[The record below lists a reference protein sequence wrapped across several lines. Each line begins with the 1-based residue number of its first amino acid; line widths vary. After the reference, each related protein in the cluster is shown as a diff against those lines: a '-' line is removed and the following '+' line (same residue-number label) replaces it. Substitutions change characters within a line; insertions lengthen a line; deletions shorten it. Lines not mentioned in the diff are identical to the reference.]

1 MINLQDTNKIWA
13 KITDKLSVSVS
24 IVTYLV
30 YFKNI
35 VPYTVRDNTLVLLAP
50 LESHR
55 NVINEYH
62 RDTLLKV
69 FKECDAPF
77 DDFIIIIDSEKDS
90 FTPLIDKEP
99 VADTVELSNSM
110 SFIKEYTFSSFVVG
124 DSNKLAAMAAMA
136 VADKPGSI
144 YNPLFIYSKP
154 GLGKTHLLNAIGNFI
169 RDNRKDY
176 DIMYVTAENFTNDY
190 IYSIRNNK
198 NADFM
203 KSFNDKYRGKD
214 VLMIDDVQFLEKA
227 EKTQEALFHI
237 FNDLHAKNKQIIISS
252 DRPIKNLT
260 FFDERLASRFASGIT
275 VDIQPPS
282 YEDRVAILLHKAH
295 QYNFNISEKI
305 LYYLADLE
313 KNNIRVLEGML
324 KTVGI
329 YSKLKEPVDSIEFV
343 QEALRAITT
352 TEGKITN
359 ETITQATADYFGVKM
374 EDVLGSRRTKDVV
387 VPRQFAIYLISVMLP
402 ENPLS
407 NMVEYFKRD
416 HSTIISARDKIG
428 RLYETDEE
436 TKTKV
441 DDIKNIV
448 LNK

>member
-13 KITDKLSVSVS
+13 KITDRLSVSVS

-169 RDNRKDY
+169 RDNRKDC

>member
-13 KITDKLSVSVS
+13 KITDRLSVSVS

>member
-1 MINLQDTNKIWA
+1 MISLQDTNRIWA
-13 KITDKLSVSVS
+13 KISDKLSVSISMVA
-24 IVTYLV
+24 YCV

-35 VPYTVRDNTLVLLAP
+35 IPYTVRDTTLILLAP

-55 NVINEYH
+55 NVINNNY
-62 RDTLLKV
+62 RQSLLTA
-69 FKECDAPF
+69 FKACDAPF
-77 DDFIIIIDSEKDS
+77 DDFMIILDSEKDS
-90 FTPLIDKEP
+90 FAPLQDKE
-99 VADTVELSNSM
+99 AAAETVELSESM
-110 SFIKEYTFSSFVVG
+110 TFIKEYTFQSFVIG
-124 DSNKLAAMAAMA
+124 DSNKLAAMAALA

-144 YNPLFIYSKP
+144 YNPLFIYSRP

-169 RDNRKDY
+169 KDCRKDLE
-176 DIMYVTAENFTNDY
+176 IMYVTAENFTNDY

-203 KSFNDKYRGKD
+203 KSFNEKYRGKD
-214 VLMIDDVQFLEKA
+214 VLMIDDIQFLEKA

-237 FNDLHAKNKQIIISS
+237 FNDLYAKNKQIIISS

-260 FFDERLASRFASGIT
+260 FLDERLASRFASGIT

-282 YEDRVAILLHKAH
+282 FEDRVAILLHKSH
-295 QYNFNISEKI
+295 QYNFNISEKV

-313 KNNIRVLEGML
+313 KSNIRVLEGML
-324 KTVGI
+324 KTIGI
-329 YSKLKEPVDSIEFV
+329 YSKLKEPVDSIDFV
-343 QEALRAITT
+343 NEALRTATT
-352 TEGKITN
+352 TENNVTIDSITK
-359 ETITQATADYFGVKM
+359 ATADYFNVKM
-374 EDVLGSRRTKDVV
+374 EDILGSRRTKDVV
-387 VPRQFAIYLISVMLP
+387 LPRQFAIYLVSVMLP
-402 ENPLS
+402 DRPLS

-428 RLYETDEE
+428 SKYESDEHVR
-436 TKTKV
+436 TML

>member
-13 KITDKLSVSVS
+13 KITDRLSVSVS

-99 VADTVELSNSM
+99 VADTVELSDSM

-169 RDNRKDY
+169 KDNRKDC

>member
-13 KITDKLSVSVS
+13 KIKNKLETSVS

-50 LESHR
+50 LDSHR

-62 RDTLLKV
+62 RDTLLRI

-99 VADTVELSNSM
+99 VADTVELSDSM

-387 VPRQFAIYLISVMLP
+387 LPRQFAIYLISVMLP

>member
-1 MINLQDTNKIWA
+1 MINLQDTNILWTKISE
-13 KITDKLSVSVS
+13 KISNS
-24 IVTYLV
+24 ISMVAYCV
-30 YFKNI
+30 YFKNLA
-35 VPYTVRDNTLVLLAP
+35 PYTVRDDTLILLAP

-55 NVINEYH
+55 RVINNDF
-62 RDTLLKV
+62 RATIINA
-69 FKECDAPF
+69 FKACDAPF
-77 DDFIIIIDSEKDS
+77 DDFQIILDSEKDS
-90 FTPLIDKEP
+90 FTPLKDKEP
-99 VADTVELSNSM
+99 VADTVDLADSLT
-110 SFIKEYTFSSFVVG
+110 FIKEYTFQSFVIG

-144 YNPLFIYSKP
+144 YNPLFIYSRP

-169 RDNRKDY
+169 RDHRKDY

-203 KSFNDKYRGKD
+203 KSFNEKYRGKD

-237 FNDLHAKNKQIIISS
+237 FNDLYAKNKQIIISS

-282 YEDRVAILLHKAH
+282 FEDRVAILLHKAH
-295 QYNFNISEKI
+295 QYNFNISEKV

-313 KNNIRVLEGML
+313 KSNIRVLEGML

-352 TEGKITN
+352 TEGKVTT
-359 ETITQATADYFGVKM
+359 ESITQATSDYFGVKM

-387 VPRQFAIYLISVMLP
+387 VPRQFAIYLISVLLP
-402 ENPLS
+402 DNPLS
-407 NMVEYFKRD
+407 NMVEFFKRD

-428 RLYETDEE
+428 RLYETDEQ
-436 TKTKV
+436 TKVIV

>member
-13 KITDKLSVSVS
+13 KIKNKLETSVS

-50 LESHR
+50 LDSHR

-62 RDTLLKV
+62 RDTLLRI

-99 VADTVELSNSM
+99 VADTVELSDSM
-110 SFIKEYTFSSFVVG
+110 SFIKDYTFSSFVVG

-436 TKTKV
+436 IKTKV

>member
-13 KITDKLSVSVS
+13 KIKNKLETSVS

-50 LESHR
+50 LDSHR

-62 RDTLLKV
+62 RDTLLRI

-99 VADTVELSNSM
+99 VADTVELSDSM
-110 SFIKEYTFSSFVVG
+110 SFIKDYTFSSFVVG